1 MKKKAIIFGI
11 TGQTGSYLARFLLR
25 KNYLVY
31 GTRRR
36 TSTFPLDTSKL
47 EEVVD
52 FDKHINK
59 NLFIEYGDVTDISKV
74 NNLIQSIYP
83 DEIYNLSAQ
92 SFVKVSFEMPYYTT
106 ETNSLGLLNII
117 ESIKNLKNRNKNK
130 IVKLYQASTSEM
142 FGNVKKGKKI
152 NELTPMIPVSP
163 YGISKL
169 YSFHLIK
176 IYREAYGLFL
186 SNGILFNHESP
197 LRTEHFVTKKITK
210 GLSRIYYNLQKE
222 LHLGNLNAMRDWGH
236 ADDYARA
243 IHSIL
248 NLSKPTD
255 LIVSQGKSYSIR
267 DFIIECF
274 KFLKIKIRFTGKNLN
289 ERVIDESGKIWIR
302 VSKKYFRPL
311 EIDYLNGDSKNFK
324 KLLPKF
330 KFNYNFKKLVHE
342 MMEYDMKKAEK
353 ISKTKKNDLDK
364 FLLNSNQN

>member
-1 MKKKAIIFGI
+1 MRKKAIIFGI
-11 TGQTGSYLARFLLR
+11 TGQTGSYLARLLIK

-47 EEVVD
+47 EEVID
-52 FDKHINK
+52 FNKHINK
-59 NLFIEYGDVTDISKV
+59 DLFLQYGDVTDISLV
-74 NNLIQSIYP
+74 NNLIQTINP

-117 ESIKNLKNRNKNK
+117 ESMRSLKQRNKNK
-130 IVKLYQASTSEM
+130 IIKLYQASTSEM
-142 FGNVKKGKKI
+142 FGNVKKNTKI
-152 NELTPMIPVSP
+152 NEQTPMIPVSP
-163 YGISKL
+163 YGLSKL
-169 YSFHLIK
+169 YSYHLVK

-210 GLSRIYYNLQKE
+210 GLSRIYYNLQKD
-222 LHLGNLNAMRDWGH
+222 LALGNLDAMRDWGH

-248 NLSKPTD
+248 SLSKPTD
-255 LIVSQGKSYSIR
+255 LIVSRGKSYSVR
-267 DFIIECF
+267 DFIKECF
-274 KFLKIKIRFTGKNLN
+274 KFLNIEVKFVGKKLN
-289 ERVIDESGKIWIR
+289 ERVVDKNGKTWIKI
-302 VSKKYFRPL
+302 SKEYFRPL

-324 KLLPKF
+324 KLIPKF
-330 KFNYNFKKLVHE
+330 KFNYDFKNLVRE
-342 MMEYDMKKAEK
+342 MMEYDMEKAKKYLS
-353 ISKTKKNDLDK
+353 SKNLDK
-364 FLLNSNQN
+364 